1 MSILFTAHEIK
12 QVDKGLICRIY
23 GPIKQRQTKKV
34 KRFNR
39 QFIEGILGDKHEK
52 LLNICNEQLQT
63 KTIRSIYHS
72 AFSFSFFFSWLI
84 SHLIFKVKI
93 NLYRKSQI
101 SL

>member
-12 QVDKGLICRIY
+12 QVDKGLISRIY

-63 KTIRSIYHS
+63 KTIRSPIHLNDRTMAQGRREGRAGPGY
-72 AFSFSFFFSWLI
+72 FSC
-84 SHLIFKVKI
+84 
-93 NLYRKSQI
+93 RE
-101 SL
+101 